1 MNMKTCKKRGV
12 ESLKSRYGLLFIS
25 PWIIGTVFF
34 FVTPVLQSLWFSFCE
49 INVNSGGVAQI
60 FKGLANFREVLV
72 VDPDY
77 NGILLKSVGKFLYS
91 FPIIMIL
98 SLVLAIILN
107 RKFRGR
113 IFFRGLFFLSAI
125 IASGGVLEIIS
136 LSTGITSDN
145 NVSPQVT
152 ATLFSAAD
160 IMAFLDL
167 SPKIS
172 GYVTDIVNNIFDL
185 VWSCGIQ
192 TVLYI
197 SGLQTIPSSL
207 YEVSMV
213 EGANKWEQFWFITF
227 PMLSKINLLVLV
239 FTSIELFTDTRSEM
253 IKHIYELMLNGN
265 YSTSSAKLWLYFGF
279 VGMILG
285 AVLLLYKLMLQRR
298 WE

>member
-1 MNMKTCKKRGV
+1 MKTCKKRGV
-12 ESLKSRYGLLFIS
+12 EALKSRYGLLFIS

-34 FVTPVLQSLWFSFCE
+34 FITPVIQSFWFSFCE
-49 INVNSGGVAQI
+49 ISVNSGDVSQT
-60 FKGLANFREVLV
+60 FKGFANFREVLV

-77 NGILLKSVGKFLYS
+77 NGILSESIGKFLYS

-98 SLVLAIILN
+98 SLVLAMILN
-107 RKFRGR
+107 QQFKGR
-113 IFFRGLFFLSAI
+113 MFFRGLFFLSAI

-136 LSTGITSDN
+136 LSTSINSDT
-145 NVSPQVT
+145 NVSSQVT

-160 IMAFLDL
+160 IMSFLNL
-167 SPKIS
+167 PSKVS
-172 GYVTDIVNNIFDL
+172 VYVSDIVNNIFNL

-253 IKHIYELMLNGN
+253 IKHIYALMLNGN

-279 VGMILG
+279 VGVILG
-285 AVLLLYKLMLQRR
+285 AVLLLYKLILQRR